1 MPSGD
6 QENQKLM
13 TVKRISK
20 EGFEEE
26 LVENVLFVPMLE
38 GVD

>member
-1 MPSGD
+1 
-6 QENQKLM
+6 M
-13 TVKRISK
+13 TVIRIAK

-26 LVENVLFVPMLE
+26 LIENVLFVPMLE